1 MFLNKNTSQCSVFF
15 VACYIFYCCWKLL
28 FIEEYRCI
36 SLGFR
41 LKLRH
46 RSHWILCISRN
57 PLPSDRCVILTS
69 KLAYTKRLTEEA
81 QSGRANAL
89 SCRRRQPHFLRMI
102 AAVRWLEMGWWHHRL
117 RGPHKTHSLKLFW
130 QGVSNS
136 KFSDSY
142 PHLPF
147 EQPRNSPKPC
157 FQIVKN
163 GGKSAFET
171 FICVRREIARIYIE
185 SGYGKRKEFAEA
197 LNFCCYSH
205 AFRPSHMSIN
215 WLNVA
220 EKLHKK
226 PTDSSILLTLLL
238 QLLLLQLLFLM
249 LLELSWFLFHFWLVF
264 NWWYFWVNVV
274 LQLDWTWVSKHINF
288 T

>member
-1 MFLNKNTSQCSVFF
+1 MSQHTF
-15 VACYIFYCCWKLL
+15 
-28 FIEEYRCI
+28 
-36 SLGFR
+36 G
-41 LKLRH
+41 
-46 RSHWILCISRN
+46 RSHLNVTLDFGGSVCTSTSNLQSPNPSPIPILIRIRISHIN
-57 PLPSDRCVILTS
+57 TFSCGAASCLP
-69 KLAYTKRLTEEA
+69 
-81 QSGRANAL
+81 
-89 SCRRRQPHFLRMI
+89 
-102 AAVRWLEMGWWHHRL
+102 
-117 RGPHKTHSLKLFW
+117 GPHKTHSLKLFW

-205 AFRPSHMSIN
+205 AFRPGPYVNKLVECGRKTAQKTDRQFNFAHAI
-215 WLNVA
+215 VA
-220 EKLHKK
+220 
-226 PTDSSILLTLLL
+226 TAAV
-238 QLLLLQLLFLM
+238 LLFLL
-249 LLELSWFLFHFWLVF
+249 LLELSWFLYTFSLVF
-264 NWWYFWVNVV
+264 N
-274 LQLDWTWVSKHINF
+274 
-288 T
+288 